1 MAKLLIAQESL
12 TKVDQKTRKDI
23 QDSFRQE
30 QRHRREQ
37 KLKKKTHMIR
47 QLLDNG
53 GSREEIDALLTS
65 IQHDD
70 QGSINTVDD
79 NSVSASESSQ
89 DESRCGAVRRITVT
103 PQNDFSPKPAPEPPP
118 KHQKVI
124 NITNTIA
131 AELTYS
137 PSVCTPHP
145 YIATMENSEPLPTSL
160 ITDSTTTTTTHHHIT
175 GPKIVEH
182 TLPAPILQCN
192 WLATIR
198 LMQTAHF
205 AAPVARQMRLHI
217 DGGGQPFH
225 NQ

>member
-12 TKVDQKTRKDI
+12 TKVDQKIRKDI

-79 NSVSASESSQ
+79 DSASASKSSQ
-89 DESRCGAVRRITVT
+89 DE
-103 PQNDFSPKPAPEPPP
+103 
-118 KHQKVI
+118 
-124 NITNTIA
+124 
-131 AELTYS
+131 
-137 PSVCTPHP
+137 
-145 YIATMENSEPLPTSL
+145 
-160 ITDSTTTTTTHHHIT
+160 
-175 GPKIVEH
+175 
-182 TLPAPILQCN
+182 
-192 WLATIR
+192 
-198 LMQTAHF
+198 
-205 AAPVARQMRLHI
+205 
-217 DGGGQPFH
+217 
-225 NQ
+225 